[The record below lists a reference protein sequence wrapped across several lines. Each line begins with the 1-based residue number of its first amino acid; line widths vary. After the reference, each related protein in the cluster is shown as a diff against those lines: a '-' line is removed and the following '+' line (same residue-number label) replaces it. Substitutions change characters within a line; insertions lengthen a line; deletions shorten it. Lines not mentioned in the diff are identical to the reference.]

1 MELTKKSELLIAPEY
16 LKALEQV
23 GVANPHLYCIL
34 TYAMRNMNA
43 DNVCKTTVG
52 LLADELSFSTKRI
65 NIELS
70 NAKKS
75 PHLCKLSLPV
85 QKDDDAFVVFRFSRK
100 NCRLIYDS
108 ERERAGDT
116 ANGSTKD

>member
-70 NAKKS
+70 NALIFASS
-75 PHLCKLSLPV
+75 PCLFRRTMMLSLY
-85 QKDDDAFVVFRFSRK
+85 FGS
-100 NCRLIYDS
+100 
-108 ERERAGDT
+108 AGRI
-116 ANGSTKD
+116 AG